1 MMKKTKFNFNT
12 DEKELLLTQALAG
25 LREKI
30 DTLPQ
35 FEQKYEDRP
44 AYTEDYKLEKYENY
58 IRKEIAV
65 FEEIKF
71 DGYMLLL
78 HDMVHTARQMGI
90 FISCFGSIQ
99 NSLTAYAL
107 DITDHYT
114 FRGWKQFVHS
124 TPFELKPTVN
134 IVASSY
140 RMGEIIAYMSIKYKE
155 FIKKCSKNKSIK
167 FNDNLTLKLIDLG
180 VDTEVILHKK
190 DVKNL
195 GLKIIEPNLNVSR
208 IQAGISSKYKLADEK
223 FENVLFLGLEA
234 LEGVHALAEDIFYA
248 REYGGFKDFD
258 DLLEKVPLLQQI
270 DKSTLKKLSKNRA
283 FGKKVEV
290 IMNDSSCYMDEE
302 MVKKMELT
310 GRNLVVK

>member
-1 MMKKTKFNFNT
+1 MKTKFNFNT

-44 AYTEDYKLEKYENY
+44 AYTEDYKLEKYENN

-114 FRGWKQFVHS
+114 FGSWKQFVHS

-140 RMGEIIAYMSIKYKE
+140 HMVEIIAYMSIKYKKI
-155 FIKKCSKNKSIK
+155 IKKFSYNKFIK
-167 FNDNLTLKLIDLG
+167 FNDNLTLKFFDLG
-180 VDTEVILHKK
+180 IDTEVILHKK

-195 GLKIIEPNLNVSR
+195 GLKIVEPNLNVSR
-208 IQAGISSKYKLADEK
+208 VQAGVSSKYKLVEEK
-223 FENVLFLGLEA
+223 YENVLFLGLEA
-234 LEGVHALAEDIFYA
+234 LEGVHALAEHIFDA
-248 REYGGFKDFD
+248 REEGGFKDFD
-258 DLLEKVPLLQQI
+258 DLLEKVPLLKQM

-283 FGKKVEV
+283 FGKKIEV
-290 IMNDSSCYMDEE
+290 IMNDSSCFMDEE
-302 MVKKMELT
+302 MVKNMKLT